1 MYLHRTL
8 HRLHHYLQ
16 QPHHLRPCPHLHP
29 KHDPPNLKFLTIASF
44 LAQPLLLLT
53 TYMLQHRQRT
63 DHDPGLHD
71 HALVDLLHNHI
82 IVDILLAVMF
92 DLVLPFLD
100 FGLPRS
106 TTSTAELLLHTDDD
120 HRQDAAPPWFLD
132 VIDLTPD
139 HVPTPLVDVPAAAKS
154 YYDQLHAHP
163 IRPTSPHLML
173 MTPGANGTTVTT
185 PTTTITALLDPTLP
199 PDHHHLNHP
208 PTHHHNPQHHLEP
221 WPSASLTVTAKTPR
235 WQIHFRSQNLTRM
248 TSTSVKW
255 LRRPMIHSG
264 YVAWPSSNPTTQYP
278 YANPWT
284 IPTCSSSTS
293 SLTKCSTSWLNHIAP
308 LTTNLFSSKQV
319 KPPSRTLPGP
329 LHNPDYWTSSWRSK
343 PKRFISNQRTCWPSL
358 SQRDCPRNRS
368 IVASTWAPTWFTTK
382 RVGKQL
388 PRSLLKIAFARQLGQ
403 KTKPATRLNTHATGS
418 SACPRRFLTSIPYRA
433 MLSRYVHLSFT
444 V

>member
-16 QPHHLRPCPHLHP
+16 QPHHLRPWPHLHP
-29 KHDPPNLKFLTIASF
+29 KHDPPNLKFLTIASY

-82 IVDILLAVMF
+82 IVDILLAVLF

-100 FGLPRS
+100 FGLPRN
-106 TTSTAELLLHTDDD
+106 TTRTAELLLHTDDD
-120 HRQDAAPPWFLD
+120 HRQDAALPWFLD

-139 HVPTPLVDVPAAAKS
+139 HAQEPLVVVPEAAKS
-154 YYDQLHAHP
+154 SYDLLHAHP

-235 WQIHFRSQNLTRM
+235 
-248 TSTSVKW
+248 
-255 LRRPMIHSG
+255 
-264 YVAWPSSNPTTQYP
+264 
-278 YANPWT
+278 
-284 IPTCSSSTS
+284 
-293 SLTKCSTSWLNHIAP
+293 
-308 LTTNLFSSKQV
+308 
-319 KPPSRTLPGP
+319 
-329 LHNPDYWTSSWRSK
+329 
-343 PKRFISNQRTCWPSL
+343 
-358 SQRDCPRNRS
+358 
-368 IVASTWAPTWFTTK
+368 
-382 RVGKQL
+382 
-388 PRSLLKIAFARQLGQ
+388 
-403 KTKPATRLNTHATGS
+403 
-418 SACPRRFLTSIPYRA
+418 
-433 MLSRYVHLSFT
+433 
-444 V
+444 

>member
-29 KHDPPNLKFLTIASF
+29 KHDPPNLKFLTIASY

-82 IVDILLAVMF
+82 IVDILLAVLF

-100 FGLPRS
+100 FGLPRN
-106 TTSTAELLLHTDDD
+106 TTRTAELLLHTDDD
-120 HRQDAAPPWFLD
+120 HRQDAALPWFLD

-139 HVPTPLVDVPAAAKS
+139 HVPKPLIIVPAAAKS

-235 WQIHFRSQNLTRM
+235 
-248 TSTSVKW
+248 
-255 LRRPMIHSG
+255 
-264 YVAWPSSNPTTQYP
+264 
-278 YANPWT
+278 
-284 IPTCSSSTS
+284 
-293 SLTKCSTSWLNHIAP
+293 
-308 LTTNLFSSKQV
+308 
-319 KPPSRTLPGP
+319 
-329 LHNPDYWTSSWRSK
+329 
-343 PKRFISNQRTCWPSL
+343 
-358 SQRDCPRNRS
+358 
-368 IVASTWAPTWFTTK
+368 
-382 RVGKQL
+382 
-388 PRSLLKIAFARQLGQ
+388 
-403 KTKPATRLNTHATGS
+403 
-418 SACPRRFLTSIPYRA
+418 
-433 MLSRYVHLSFT
+433 
-444 V
+444 